1 MNKKEKKID
10 FALIETNIEK
20 LKEQGVLSSEFKL
33 REVTEQ
39 IAYGYIGNK
48 TEDTRDFDIV
58 LWTCNGEAQIGK
70 IGDKELALY
79 FDEEKNEIASV
90 YTQKLK
96 RDKSL
101 DIKPFM
107 K

>member
-1 MNKKEKKID
+1 MENKKID
-10 FALIETNIEK
+10 FAMIETNIAK
-20 LKEQGVLSSEFKL
+20 LKEQGILSPEFKL
-33 REVTEQ
+33 KEVNEE
-39 IAYGYIGNK
+39 IAYGYIGN
-48 TEDTRDFDIV
+48 TEDISNLRVVI
-58 LWTCNGEAQIGK
+58 WTCDGKAQTGIV
-70 IGDKELALY
+70 GDKEEVVY
-79 FDEEKNEIASV
+79 FNEEKNQIDSA

>member
-1 MNKKEKKID
+1 MENKEKKIN
-10 FALIETNIEK
+10 FSLIETNIAK
-20 LKEQGVLSSEFKL
+20 LKEQGVLSPEFWLK
-33 REVTEQ
+33 EVNEE
-39 IAYGYIGNK
+39 IAYGYIGN
-48 TEDTRDFDIV
+48 TEDTDNLKVI
-58 LWTCNGEAQIGK
+58 LWTCDGKAQTGK
-70 IGDKELALY
+70 VGDKELVLY
-79 FDEEKNEIASV
+79 FNEEKNQIDSA

>member
-10 FALIETNIEK
+10 FALVEKEISK
-20 LKEQGVLSSEFKL
+20 LKEQGVLSPEFKL
-33 REVTEQ
+33 KEVNEE
-39 IAYGYIGNK
+39 IAYGYIGN
-48 TEDTRDFDIV
+48 TEDTDNLKVI
-58 LWTCNGEAQIGK
+58 LWTCDGKAQTGK
-70 IGDKELALY
+70 VGDKELVLY
-79 FDEEKNEIASV
+79 FNEEKNQIDSA

>member
-1 MNKKEKKID
+1 MEIKDKKID
-10 FALIETNIEK
+10 FAQIETNIEK

-33 REVTEQ
+33 REVTEH
-39 IAYGYIGNK
+39 IAYGYIGKN

-70 IGDKELALY
+70 VGDKELTLY
-79 FDEEKNEIASV
+79 FDEEKNELASA
-90 YTQKLK
+90 YTHKLK

>member
-1 MNKKEKKID
+1 MNNKEKKID
-10 FALIETNIEK
+10 FAQIETNIEK
-20 LKEQGVLSSEFKL
+20 LKEQGVLSSDFWLEEVNEEF
-33 REVTEQ
+33 
-39 IAYGYIGNK
+39 AYGYIGN
-48 TEDTRDFDIV
+48 TEDTGSLKVI
-58 LWTCNGEAQIGK
+58 LWTCDGKAQIGEV
-70 IGDKELALY
+70 GDTELTLY
-79 FDEEKNEIASV
+79 FDEEKNELASA